1 MFRFPDPKTMRYT
14 MRSFS
19 RSTARTALFLALC
32 ASCASAQDPSVDPRN
47 GRGSVVEGQRALDD
61 ARRPV
66 DPKFRPGWERF
77 CAEDADR
84 GGCEVIMQRIGRKPV
99 IGVVL
104 APDPQGGV
112 RIAGVT
118 PDGAAAGAGIKTGDR
133 LVRIGGKAIA
143 GATPEARVDAARAL
157 LQAGD
162 DKTPVTLAYARDGRE
177 SEVSLTP
184 KLDSRIMVFAGDG
197 QMMRPGGNV
206 VVRRIGDR
214 TEVAAD
220 SMDVGN
226 LAPGAWHGADG
237 DVHVFA
243 FEGDAPGAHRSTERR
258 VVRIECKKGDE
269 ACLKRADA
277 RAPFAIGDG
286 PRVQM
291 FRFDCK
297 PGESCA
303 GQHRLAEAFR
313 WNGLNLAS
321 VDAQLGRYFGT
332 DKGVLVLSAGPALG
346 TLQPGDVIQRVDGKA
361 VDTPRAVMDALRDK
375 PADSAIAVDYLRD
388 RKSGT
393 TQVKVPK
400 AMPFPLAPPMPP
412 IPPAA
417 PGAPKAGADA
427 HAPAAAIVT
436 RRSVVMVDKDG
447 QVSRWEDDG
456 DGPAMLPP
464 APPMPPAAPLP
475 PPPPPRVD

>member
-1 MFRFPDPKTMRYT
+1 MFRFPESKTMRFT
-14 MRSFS
+14 MRSFFRSSS
-19 RSTARTALFLALC
+19 RSSARTALFLALC
-32 ASCASAQDPSVDPRN
+32 ASCASAQDPSVDTRN
-47 GRGSVVEGQRALDD
+47 GRGSVVDGQRTLDD

-77 CAEDADR
+77 CADNADR

-104 APDPQGGV
+104 APDAQGGV

-162 DKTPVTLAYARDGRE
+162 DKTPVSLTYARDGRE
-177 SEVSLTP
+177 REVSLTP
-184 KLDSRIMVFAGDG
+184 KLDNRIMVFAGDG
-197 QMMRPGGNV
+197 EMMRPGGNV

-214 TEVAAD
+214 TEVTAD
-220 SMDVGN
+220 PMDVAD
-226 LAPGAWHGADG
+226 LPAGAWHGADG
-237 DVHVFA
+237 DVHAFA
-243 FEGDAPGAHRSTERR
+243 FDGDAPGGHRTTERR
-258 VVRIECKKGDE
+258 MVRIECKKGDE
-269 ACLKRADA
+269 ACLERADTH
-277 RAPFAIGDG
+277 APLAIGDG

-291 FRFDCK
+291 FRFECK

-332 DKGVLVLSAGPALG
+332 ETGVLVLSTGPALG

-375 PADSAIAVDYLRD
+375 PADSTIAVDYLRD

-393 TQVKVPK
+393 ARIQVPK
-400 AMPFPLAPPMPP
+400 AMPFPPMPPMPP

-417 PGAPKAGADA
+417 PGTPKAGADA
-427 HAPAAAIVT
+427 HAPAAAVVT
-436 RRSVVMVDKDG
+436 RRSMVMVDKDG

-456 DGPAMLPP
+456 NGSALPP
-464 APPMPPAAPLP
+464 LPSLP
-475 PPPPPRVD
+475 PPPLRVD

>member
-1 MFRFPDPKTMRYT
+1 
-14 MRSFS
+14 MRSVS

-32 ASCASAQDPSVDPRN
+32 ASCASAQDPSVDTRN
-47 GRGSVVEGQRALDD
+47 GRSSVIDGQRALDD

-66 DPKFRPGWERF
+66 DPKFQPGWERF
-77 CAEDADR
+77 CADNVDR

-118 PDGAAAGAGIKTGDR
+118 PDGAAAGAGLRTGDR
-133 LVRIGGKAIA
+133 LVRIGGKTIQ
-143 GATPEARVDAARAL
+143 GATPEARVDAAREL

-162 DKTPVTLAYARDGRE
+162 DKTPVKLVYARDGRE

-184 KLDSRIMVFAGDG
+184 KLDNRIMVFAGDG

-214 TEVAAD
+214 TEVTAD
-220 SMDVGN
+220 SLDVGDVP
-226 LAPGAWHGADG
+226 PGAWHGGDG
-237 DVHVFA
+237 EVHVFA
-243 FEGDAPGAHRSTERR
+243 FDNDAPKGQGQIERR
-258 VVRIECKKGDE
+258 IVRIECKQGDE
-269 ACLKRADA
+269 ACMKRAEA
-277 RAPFAIGDG
+277 HGPHGPHAIGDG

-291 FRFDCK
+291 FRFDCT
-297 PGESCA
+297 PGEPCA
-303 GQHRLAEAFR
+303 GQQRLAEAFR

-375 PADSAIAVDYLRD
+375 PADSAIAVEYLRD

-400 AMPFPLAPPMPP
+400 AMPFPPMPPMPPAPPMP
-412 IPPAA
+412 
-417 PGAPKAGADA
+417 PGAPKAGAGA
-427 HAPAAAIVT
+427 HAPAAAVVT

-447 QVSRWEDDG
+447 QISRWEDDG
-456 DGPAMLPP
+456 NGPAMLSPMPP
-464 APPMPPAAPLP
+464 MPPMPPAAPV
-475 PPPPPRVD
+475 PPPPRVD

>member
-1 MFRFPDPKTMRYT
+1 
-14 MRSFS
+14 MRSLS
-19 RSTARTALFLALC
+19 RSTARSALFLAMC
-32 ASCASAQDPSVDPRN
+32 ASCASAQDPSVDTRN
-47 GRGSVVEGQRALDD
+47 GRESVIQGQRALDD

-77 CAEDADR
+77 CADNVDR

-118 PDGAAAGAGIKTGDR
+118 PDGAAAVAGIKPGDR

-162 DKTPVTLAYARDGRE
+162 DKTPVVLAYARDGRE

-184 KLDSRIMVFAGDG
+184 KLDNRIMVFAGDG

-214 TEVAAD
+214 TEVTAD
-220 SMDVGN
+220 GVEIGSPDLGD
-226 LAPGAWHGADG
+226 LPPGAWHGADG
-237 DVHVFA
+237 DVRVFA
-243 FEGDAPGAHRSTERR
+243 FDGDAPGGQRSTERR

-269 ACLKRADA
+269 ACLKRADTHT
-277 RAPFAIGDG
+277 PLAIGGG

-291 FRFDCK
+291 FRFECK

-332 DKGVLVLSAGPALG
+332 DTGVLVLSAGPALG

-361 VDTPRAVMDALRDK
+361 VGTPRAVMDALRDK
-375 PADSAIAVDYLRD
+375 PADSTIAVDYLRD

-400 AMPFPLAPPMPP
+400 AMPFPPMPP
-412 IPPAA
+412 IPPITPTA

-427 HAPAAAIVT
+427 HAPAAAVVT

-456 DGPAMLPP
+456 NGPAMVPP
-464 APPMPPAAPLP
+464 VPPMPPAAPLP
-475 PPPPPRVD
+475 PPPRVD

>member
-1 MFRFPDPKTMRYT
+1 
-14 MRSFS
+14 MRSLS

-32 ASCASAQDPSVDPRN
+32 ASCASAQDPAVDTRN

-66 DPKFRPGWERF
+66 DPKFQPGWERF
-77 CAEDADR
+77 CADNADR

-143 GATPEARVDAARAL
+143 GATPDARVDAARAL

-162 DKTPVTLAYARDGRE
+162 DKTPVVLAYARDGRE

-184 KLDSRIMVFAGDG
+184 KLDNRIMVFAGDG

-214 TEVAAD
+214 TEVTTDTVEAG
-220 SMDVGN
+220 DVP
-226 LAPGAWHGADG
+226 PGAWHGADG

-243 FEGDAPGAHRSTERR
+243 FDGDAPGGQRSTERR
-258 VVRIECKKGDE
+258 VMRIECKKGDE

-286 PRVQM
+286 SRVQM

-332 DKGVLVLSAGPALG
+332 DSGVLVLSAGPALD

-361 VDTPRAVMDALRDK
+361 VDTPRAVMDALREK
-375 PADSAIAVDYLRD
+375 PADSTIAVDYLRD

-393 TQVKVPK
+393 TRVKVPK
-400 AMPFPLAPPMPP
+400 AMPLPPMPPMPP
-412 IPPAA
+412 IPPMP

-427 HAPAAAIVT
+427 HAPAAAMVT

-456 DGPAMLPP
+456 NGPAMVPP
-464 APPMPPAAPLP
+464 VPPMPPAAPLP
-475 PPPPPRVD
+475 PSPPPRVD

>member
-1 MFRFPDPKTMRYT
+1 MFRFHDSQT
-14 MRSFS
+14 MRSTMRSVS

-32 ASCASAQDPSVDPRN
+32 ASCASAQDPSVDTRN
-47 GRGSVVEGQRALDD
+47 GRGSVTDGQRALDD

-66 DPKFRPGWERF
+66 DPKFQPGWERF
-77 CAEDADR
+77 CADNVDR

-118 PDGAAAGAGIKTGDR
+118 PDGAAAGAGIRTGDR
-133 LVRIGGKAIA
+133 LVRIGGKTIH
-143 GATPEARVDAARAL
+143 GATPEARVDAAREL
-157 LQAGD
+157 LQAGNE
-162 DKTPVTLAYARDGRE
+162 KTPVKLVYARDGRE

-184 KLDSRIMVFAGDG
+184 KLDNRIMVFAGDG

-214 TEVAAD
+214 TEITAD
-220 SMDVGN
+220 GLGVGDV
-226 LAPGAWHGADG
+226 APGARQGAG
-237 DVHVFA
+237 RDVHVFA
-243 FEGDAPGAHRSTERR
+243 FDDDAADSHGQIERR
-258 VVRIECKKGDE
+258 IVRIECKQGDE
-269 ACLKRADA
+269 ACMKRVGAHGPHA
-277 RAPFAIGDG
+277 GGF
-286 PRVQM
+286 PRVEV

-297 PGESCA
+297 PGEACA
-303 GQHRLAEAFR
+303 GQQRLAEAFR

-346 TLQPGDVIQRVDGKA
+346 TLQPGDVIQRVDGKT

-393 TQVKVPK
+393 TQLKVPK
-400 AMPFPLAPPMPP
+400 AMPFPPMPPAPPMP
-412 IPPAA
+412 
-417 PGAPKAGADA
+417 PGAPKAGAGA
-427 HAPAAAIVT
+427 QAPAAAVVT

-456 DGPAMLPP
+456 NGPAMLPP
-464 APPMPPAAPLP
+464 MPPMPPAPPLP
-475 PPPPPRVD
+475 PPPSPRVD

>member
-1 MFRFPDPKTMRYT
+1 

-19 RSTARTALFLALC
+19 RLSSPSTACTALFLALC
-32 ASCASAQDPSVDPRN
+32 ASCASAQDPSVDTRN
-47 GRGSVVEGQRALDD
+47 GRGSVVDGQRTLDD

-66 DPKFRPGWERF
+66 DPKFQPGWERF
-77 CAEDADR
+77 CADNADR
-84 GGCEVIMQRIGRKPV
+84 GGCEVITQRIGRKPV

-162 DKTPVTLAYARDGRE
+162 DKTPVSLTYARDGRE

-184 KLDSRIMVFAGDG
+184 KLDQRIMVFAGDG

-214 TEVAAD
+214 KEVTVDGMRFDDLDIDA
-220 SMDVGN
+220 
-226 LAPGAWHGADG
+226 LPPGAWHSADG
-237 DVHVFA
+237 DVRVFA
-243 FEGDAPGAHRSTERR
+243 FERDAPGDQRSGERR
-258 VVRIECKKGDE
+258 VVRIECKKGDD

-277 RAPFAIGDG
+277 RAPLAIGDG
-286 PRVQM
+286 PRMRM

-332 DKGVLVLSAGPALG
+332 DTGVLVLSAGPALG

-375 PADSAIAVDYLRD
+375 PADSDVAVDYLRD

-393 TQVKVPK
+393 TRVKLPK
-400 AMPFPLAPPMPP
+400 AMPFPPTPPMPPMPP
-412 IPPAA
+412 IPP
-417 PGAPKAGADA
+417 GEPKAGADA
-427 HAPAAAIVT
+427 HAPAAAVVT
-436 RRSVVMVDKDG
+436 RRSVVMVDKEG

-456 DGPAMLPP
+456 DGPMMVPP
-464 APPMPPAAPLP
+464 VPPMPPAPPVP

>member
-1 MFRFPDPKTMRYT
+1 
-14 MRSFS
+14 MRSVS
-19 RSTARTALFLALC
+19 RSIPRSTARTALFLALC
-32 ASCASAQDPSVDPRN
+32 ASCASAQDPSVDTRN
-47 GRGSVVEGQRALDD
+47 GRGSVTDGQRALDD
-61 ARRPV
+61 AHRPA
-66 DPKFRPGWERF
+66 DPKFQPGWERF
-77 CAEDADR
+77 CADNVDR

-118 PDGAAAGAGIKTGDR
+118 PDGAAAGAGIRTGDR
-133 LVRIGGKAIA
+133 LVRIGGKTIH
-143 GATPEARVDAARAL
+143 GATPEARVDAAREL

-162 DKTPVTLAYARDGRE
+162 DKTPVKLVYARDGRE
-177 SEVSLTP
+177 NEVSLTP
-184 KLDSRIMVFAGDG
+184 KLDNRIMVFAGDG

-214 TEVAAD
+214 TEVTAD
-220 SMDVGN
+220 GLDIGDV
-226 LAPGAWHGADG
+226 PHGAWHGADG
-237 DVHVFA
+237 EVHVFA
-243 FEGDAPGAHRSTERR
+243 FDDDAPKGQGQIERR
-258 VVRIECKKGDE
+258 IVRIECKQGDE
-269 ACLKRADA
+269 ACMKRAEA
-277 RAPFAIGDG
+277 HGPHGPHAIGDG

-303 GQHRLAEAFR
+303 GPQRLAEAFR
-313 WNGLNLAS
+313 WNGLNLAA

-388 RKSGT
+388 RKPGT
-393 TQVKVPK
+393 TQIKVPK
-400 AMPFPLAPPMPP
+400 AMPFPPMPPMPPAPPMP
-412 IPPAA
+412 
-417 PGAPKAGADA
+417 PGAPKAGAGA
-427 HAPAAAIVT
+427 HAPAAAVIT

-456 DGPAMLPP
+456 NGPAMLPP
-464 APPMPPAAPLP
+464 MPPAP
-475 PPPPPRVD
+475 PVPPPRVD

>member
-1 MFRFPDPKTMRYT
+1 
-14 MRSFS
+14 MRSVS

-32 ASCASAQDPSVDPRN
+32 ASCASAQDPSVDTRN
-47 GRGSVVEGQRALDD
+47 DRGSVSDGQRALDD
-61 ARRPV
+61 AHRPA
-66 DPKFRPGWERF
+66 DPKFQPGWERF
-77 CAEDADR
+77 CADNVDR

-118 PDGAAAGAGIKTGDR
+118 PDGAAAGAGIRTGDR
-133 LVRIGGKAIA
+133 LVRIGGKTIH
-143 GATPEARVDAARAL
+143 GATPEARVDAAREL

-162 DKTPVTLAYARDGRE
+162 DKTPVKLVYARDGRE
-177 SEVSLTP
+177 SDVSVTP
-184 KLDSRIMVFAGDG
+184 KLDNRIMVFAGDG

-214 TEVAAD
+214 TEVTAD
-220 SMDVGN
+220 GPDVGDV
-226 LAPGAWHGADG
+226 PHGAWHGADG
-237 DVHVFA
+237 EMHVFA
-243 FEGDAPGAHRSTERR
+243 FDDDAPKGQGQIEHR
-258 VVRIECKKGDE
+258 VVRIECKQGDE
-269 ACLKRADA
+269 ACMQHAEA
-277 RAPFAIGDG
+277 HGPHPGF

-303 GQHRLAEAFR
+303 GPQRLAEAFR

-375 PADSAIAVDYLRD
+375 PADSTIAVEYLRD

-400 AMPFPLAPPMPP
+400 AMPFPPMPPMP
-412 IPPAA
+412 
-417 PGAPKAGADA
+417 PGAPKAGVGA
-427 HAPAAAIVT
+427 HAPAAAAVT

-456 DGPAMLPP
+456 NGPAMPP
-464 APPMPPAAPLP
+464 PMPPMPPAPPVP

>member
-1 MFRFPDPKTMRYT
+1 
-14 MRSFS
+14 MRSIP

-32 ASCASAQDPSVDPRN
+32 ASCASAQDPSVDTRN
-47 GRGSVVEGQRALDD
+47 GRGSVTDGQRALDD
-61 ARRPV
+61 AHRPA
-66 DPKFRPGWERF
+66 DPKFQPGWERF
-77 CAEDADR
+77 CADNVDR

-118 PDGAAAGAGIKTGDR
+118 PDGAAAGAGIRTGDR
-133 LVRIGGKAIA
+133 LVRIGGKTIH
-143 GATPEARVDAARAL
+143 GATPEARVDAAREL

-162 DKTPVTLAYARDGRE
+162 DKTPVKLVYARDGRE
-177 SEVSLTP
+177 NEVSLTP
-184 KLDSRIMVFAGDG
+184 KLDNRIMVFAGDG

-214 TEVAAD
+214 TEVTAD
-220 SMDVGN
+220 GLDIGDV
-226 LAPGAWHGADG
+226 PHGAWHGADG
-237 DVHVFA
+237 EVHVFA
-243 FEGDAPGAHRSTERR
+243 FDDDAPKGQGQIERR
-258 VVRIECKKGDE
+258 IVRIECKQGDE
-269 ACLKRADA
+269 ACMKRAEA
-277 RAPFAIGDG
+277 HGPHGPHAIGDG

-303 GQHRLAEAFR
+303 GPQRLAEAFR
-313 WNGLNLAS
+313 WNGLNLAA

-388 RKSGT
+388 RKPGT
-393 TQVKVPK
+393 TQIKVPK
-400 AMPFPLAPPMPP
+400 AMPFPPMPPMPPAPPMP
-412 IPPAA
+412 
-417 PGAPKAGADA
+417 PGAPKAGAGA
-427 HAPAAAIVT
+427 HAPAAAVIT

-456 DGPAMLPP
+456 NGPAMLPP
-464 APPMPPAAPLP
+464 MPPAP
-475 PPPPPRVD
+475 PVPPPRVD

>member
-1 MFRFPDPKTMRYT
+1 
-14 MRSFS
+14 MRSVS

-32 ASCASAQDPSVDPRN
+32 ASCASAQDPSVDTRN
-47 GRGSVVEGQRALDD
+47 GRGSVTDGQRAVDD

-66 DPKFRPGWERF
+66 DPKFQPGWERF
-77 CAEDADR
+77 CADNVDR

-118 PDGAAAGAGIKTGDR
+118 PDGAAAGAGIRTGDR
-133 LVRIGGKAIA
+133 LVRIGGKTIH
-143 GATPEARVDAARAL
+143 GATPEARVDAAREL

-162 DKTPVTLAYARDGRE
+162 EKTPVKLVYARDGRE

-184 KLDSRIMVFAGDG
+184 KLDNRIMVFAGDG

-214 TEVAAD
+214 TEITAD
-220 SMDVGN
+220 GLGVGDV
-226 LAPGAWHGADG
+226 APGARQGAG
-237 DVHVFA
+237 RDVHVFA
-243 FEGDAPGAHRSTERR
+243 FDDDAADSHGQIERR
-258 VVRIECKKGDE
+258 IVRIECKQGDE
-269 ACLKRADA
+269 ACMKRAEA
-277 RAPFAIGDG
+277 HGPHAGGF
-286 PRVQM
+286 PRVEV

-297 PGESCA
+297 PGEACA
-303 GQHRLAEAFR
+303 GQQRLAEAFR

-346 TLQPGDVIQRVDGKA
+346 TLQPGDVIQRVDGKS

-393 TQVKVPK
+393 TQLKVPK
-400 AMPFPLAPPMPP
+400 AMPFPPMPPMPP
-412 IPPAA
+412 TPPMP
-417 PGAPKAGADA
+417 PGAPKAGAGA
-427 HAPAAAIVT
+427 QAPAAAVVT

-456 DGPAMLPP
+456 NGPAMLPSMP
-464 APPMPPAAPLP
+464 SMPSMPPMPPMPPAPPLP

>member
-1 MFRFPDPKTMRYT
+1 
-14 MRSFS
+14 MRSVS
-19 RSTARTALFLALC
+19 RPISRAIAPAARTALFLALC
-32 ASCASAQDPSVDPRN
+32 ASCFASAQDPSVDTRN
-47 GRGSVVEGQRALDD
+47 GRGSVSDGQRALDD

-66 DPKFRPGWERF
+66 DPKFQPGWERF
-77 CAEDADR
+77 CADNVDR

-118 PDGAAAGAGIKTGDR
+118 PDGAAAGAGLRTGDR
-133 LVRIGGKAIA
+133 LVRVGGKTIH
-143 GATPEARVDAARAL
+143 GATPEARVDAAREL

-162 DKTPVTLAYARDGRE
+162 GKTPVKLVYARDGRE
-177 SEVSLTP
+177 NEVSVTP
-184 KLDSRIMVFAGDG
+184 KLDQRIMVFAGDG

-214 TEVAAD
+214 TEVTAEGLD
-220 SMDVGN
+220 IGEVP
-226 LAPGAWHGADG
+226 PGAWQGADG
-237 DVHVFA
+237 AMHVFA
-243 FEGDAPGAHRSTERR
+243 FDDDASKGQGQIERR
-258 VVRIECKKGDE
+258 IVRIECKQGDE
-269 ACLKRADA
+269 ACMKRAEA
-277 RAPFAIGDG
+277 HGPHAGG
-286 PRVQM
+286 LPRVQM
-291 FRFDCK
+291 FRFDCT
-297 PGESCA
+297 PGEPCA
-303 GQHRLAEAFR
+303 GQQRLAEAFR

-346 TLQPGDVIQRVDGKA
+346 TLQPGDVIQRVDGKS

-375 PADSAIAVDYLRD
+375 PADSAAAVDYLRD

-393 TQVKVPK
+393 AQIKVPK
-400 AMPFPLAPPMPP
+400 AMPFPPMPPIPPIPPAPPMPP
-412 IPPAA
+412 IPSDASKE
-417 PGAPKAGADA
+417 GAGAQ
-427 HAPAAAIVT
+427 APAAAVVT

-456 DGPAMLPP
+456 NGPAMLPP
-464 APPMPPAAPLP
+464 MPPMPPAPPVP